1 MVLLQ
6 IANDTLNTNES
17 IVAGHSFW
25 FIFEVILIL
34 CVIIYQLYHSRNVY
48 LNIEE
53 LKRIFNHRIDV
64 KSGYIEKVNLNKKE
78 KTIDDIVFFDGDEE
92 INTNDLFSDQN
103 IVKISIAQTSGTGII
118 GRIKEDIN
126 SYLLNNYGA
135 AVNFGIIKD
144 IIDREVDIKDE
155 EISHSI
161 PTPLYLGLAATM
173 IGIIFGLFAMPELNG
188 DHFSKGIDAL
198 ITGVKLAM
206 FGSLIGL
213 ICTTAL
219 STFFY
224 KKAKSELLKG
234 KNEQISYLVAKLLPE
249 LEKSGELGVSGLR
262 NSLDKFSINTTG
274 FAKVLHETTL
284 KTESNLKIQQEIIQ
298 KIDGMDVLKV
308 SRANIELFDRLDN
321 NMVAFNKFS
330 ESLSIMSMISSNLK
344 DFASRTVNIDKVIN
358 QIDSSLQEN
367 LRLHQFLTSHFEKI
381 ESFSRTTTSAV
392 ELSENSFRK
401 AVDLL
406 DVNLKESIDKLN
418 DEIENRVSS
427 LNKITDRTESVLLSI
442 FDEIGKKLNEITI
455 HHIESLETAFSG
467 SIPQFQQ
474 LDELRFMGQ
483 IDNKVD
489 IFSGIFSNSLNSI
502 LVLVQ
507 KVDSFIEYYK
517 SNNSNIDFKNY
528 IKADRNKLLTDKKNA
543 ENSTK
548 NTKSQIEIP
557 KDDSKVNNYDLNN
570 PSYELITIRGWL
582 NDFINLLK
590 RRS

>member
-6 IANDTLNTNES
+6 IANDTLNTHES
-17 IVAGHSFW
+17 IGAEHSFW

-34 CVIIYQLYHSRNVY
+34 CVIIYQLYHSWNVY

-53 LKRIFNHRIDV
+53 LKRIFNYRIDV

-78 KTIDDIVFFDGDEE
+78 KTIEDIVFIDGDEE
-92 INTNDLFSDQN
+92 INTNDLFSDQK
-103 IVKISIAQTSGTGII
+103 IVKISIAETSGSGII

-126 SYLLNNYGA
+126 NYLLNNYGA
-135 AVNFGIIKD
+135 AVNFSIIKD

-206 FGSLIGL
+206 FGSLTGL
-213 ICTTAL
+213 VCTTAL
-219 STFFY
+219 SAFFY

-298 KIDGMDVLKV
+298 KIDRMDVLKV
-308 SRANIELFDRLDN
+308 SKANIELFDRLDS
-321 NMVAFNKFS
+321 NMDAFNKFS

-344 DFASRTVNIDKVIN
+344 DFASRTVNIDKVVS

-392 ELSENSFRK
+392 EMSDKSFRK
-401 AVDLL
+401 AIDLL
-406 DVNLKESIDKLN
+406 DVNLKDSLDKLN
-418 DEIENRVSS
+418 SEIENRISS
-427 LNKITDRTESVLLSI
+427 INKITDSTESVLVSI
-442 FDEIGKKLNEITI
+442 FDEIGKKLNEITA
-455 HHIESLETAFSG
+455 HHLVSLETAFSEA
-467 SIPQFQQ
+467 IPQFNQ
-474 LDELRFMGQ
+474 LEKLESLPQMTERLTENTTKIQNDS
-483 IDNKVD
+483 N
-489 IFSGIFSNSLNSI
+489 SNSLKIIESITLLNSSLI
-502 LVLVQ
+502 RVKELMSNQAVLLKLSSIDDNLRKKTGEPKLSGKSEKQVE
-507 KVDSFIEYYK
+507 VTIPFIESEK
-517 SNNSNIDFKNY
+517 EDVLSIRKVINGFFK
-528 IKADRNKLLTDKKNA
+528 
-543 ENSTK
+543 
-548 NTKSQIEIP
+548 
-557 KDDSKVNNYDLNN
+557 
-570 PSYELITIRGWL
+570 
-582 NDFINLLK
+582 
-590 RRS
+590 